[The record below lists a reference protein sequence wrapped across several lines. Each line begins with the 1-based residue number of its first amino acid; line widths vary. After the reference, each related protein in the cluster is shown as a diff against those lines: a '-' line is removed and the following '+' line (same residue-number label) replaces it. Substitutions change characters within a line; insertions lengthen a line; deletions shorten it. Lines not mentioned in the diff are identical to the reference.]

1 MNFICFCPNI
11 YPVFTQE
18 QNLSGHMRPESVL
31 VLLKYFE
38 TDPEDRQDEKAG
50 DDALMQ
56 EVVGVNVGLCARRH
70 FTTEREK
77 YFLLMLSL

>member
-1 MNFICFCPNI
+1 
-11 YPVFTQE
+11 
-18 QNLSGHMRPESVL
+18 MRPESVL

-50 DDALMQ
+50 DHALMQ

-77 YFLLMLSL
+77 ILFVDAFSLIERTR

>member
-1 MNFICFCPNI
+1 
-11 YPVFTQE
+11 
-18 QNLSGHMRPESVL
+18 MRPESVL

-70 FTTEREK
+70 LRLREK
-77 YFLLMLSL
+77 NTFC